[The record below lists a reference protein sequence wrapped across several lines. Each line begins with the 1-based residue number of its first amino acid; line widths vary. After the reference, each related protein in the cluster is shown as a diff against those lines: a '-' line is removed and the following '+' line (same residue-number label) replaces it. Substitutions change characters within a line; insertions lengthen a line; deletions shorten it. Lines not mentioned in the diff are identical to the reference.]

1 MPAKRIAVFFLSV
14 ILALFIALQPGC
26 IATPKIPETKHQT
39 GLGEVA
45 VVAPMLSPEINFEG
59 FAHNKGEGAV
69 KGAGATFLICLS
81 GLGQGSCT
89 GFICGPAVLLWVGF
103 CGAASVVGGTVGAT
117 VALSASE
124 VRAAEETMT
133 SVLDAKTIQNS
144 LRIQVELMAQQANH
158 FLVPISPQGMEAAS
172 RQRAYQSLAAEGVDT
187 VLEVA
192 LSKVG
197 TKNGGLNPPLQFYM
211 QAHVRLV
218 RTSDNTELMSEDYIY
233 TGPSMKLDKW
243 AANNADPLLEAIVTG
258 YEVLGAHIFE
268 NTLMLYPY
276 PDRGT
281 HSAGLFGPVA
291 IRGVSFGLKPLYPLT
306 RGALTGDE
314 QTDSYFEWTTVNST
328 RPALR
333 WQAFPRDSDLVS
345 APEEMGRVSNV
356 RYDLVV
362 AEESNMSPGKVVYRR
377 YGLTTASHK
386 LKVTLKKRTRYFWTV
401 RARFDLD
408 GREWLTEWSSAHYMA
423 RQEITAPSVFSYRFK
438 TP

>member
-45 VVAPMLSPEINFEG
+45 VVAPELSPEINFEG

-69 KGAGATFLICLS
+69 KGAGATFLGCLS
-81 GLGQGSCT
+81 LLGQGTCT
-89 GFICGPAVLLWVGF
+89 GSICGPALVLWLGF
-103 CGAASVVGGTVGAT
+103 CGAVSVVGGTVGAT
-117 VALSASE
+117 VTPSASE
-124 VRAAEETMT
+124 GRAAEEAMT

-144 LRIQVELMAQQANH
+144 LRIQVELMAQQANR

-172 RQRAYQSLAAEGVDT
+172 HQRAYQSLAAEGVDT

-211 QAHVRLV
+211 EAHVRLV

-233 TGPSMKLDKW
+233 TGPSMKLDEW
-243 AANNADPLLEAIVTG
+243 AANNADPLLKAIVTG

-268 NTLMLYPY
+268 NTFMLYPY
-276 PDRGT
+276 PDRGA
-281 HSAGLFGPVA
+281 HSAGLL
-291 IRGVSFGLKPLYPLT
+291 GVSFGLKPLYPPT
-306 RGALTGDE
+306 RGTLTGDKLFG
-314 QTDSYFEWTTVNST
+314 SHFEWTTVNST
-328 RPALR
+328 RPTLH
-333 WQAFPRDSDLVS
+333 WQTFPRESDLVS

-401 RARFDLD
+401 RSRFDLD
-408 GREWLTEWSSAHYMA
+408 GRERLTEWSSAHYMA
-423 RQEITAPSVFSYRFK
+423 RQGITAPSVFSYRFK